1 MFFFGVIFALV
12 AGILFGLIGPTTKI
26 AYNFGA
32 SASLAILFRYVVAT
46 IFILPFIPFQKNLL
60 KTYQKNIISF
70 LLISLGS
77 ILLTSGLL
85 ISFNY
90 IDVSLAVLIFCLYPI
105 YVLIYSVL
113 VDKEEINII
122 VKFLFFLTFI
132 GIFLVLG
139 PSLKI
144 VNLIGIIFAVI
155 ASIGATS
162 MIIINQKMSRKGI
175 QPIPINIFI
184 NIIVKF
190 LFFSTFIGIFLVL
203 GPSLKIVNL
212 IGIIFALIASIG
224 ATSMIIINQKMSK
237 KGIQPIPINIFI
249 NIINTIF
256 FFLIIKV
263 FFSLKINFDFNI
275 YLFIFIP
282 SACYCLAFLSQLY
295 AIPRIGQSN
304 TALFLYLEPVVG
316 VLGAVYFLDEI
327 LTFSQLVGAVVVML
341 SLLLA
346 TYYTNKTK
354 NVVS

>member
-1 MFFFGVIFALV
+1 MFIFGVIFALI

-90 IDVSLAVLIFCLYPI
+90 INVSLAVLIFCLYPI

-122 VKFLFFLTFI
+122 VKFLFFSTFI

-139 PSLKI
+139 PSLRI
-144 VNLIGIIFAVI
+144 DNLIGIIFAVI

-162 MIIINQKMSRKGI
+162 MIVINQKMSR
-175 QPIPINIFI
+175 
-184 NIIVKF
+184 
-190 LFFSTFIGIFLVL
+190 
-203 GPSLKIVNL
+203 
-212 IGIIFALIASIG
+212 
-224 ATSMIIINQKMSK
+224 

-263 FFSLKINFDFNI
+263 FFSLNISYDFNI

-316 VLGAVYFLDEI
+316 ILGAVYFLDEI
-327 LTFSQLVGAVVVML
+327 LTFSQLVGAVVVIL

>member
-46 IFILPFIPFQKNLL
+46 IFILPFIPFQKSLL
-60 KTYQKNIISF
+60 KTYRKNIISF

-90 IDVSLAVLIFCLYPI
+90 INVSLAVLIFCLYPI
-105 YVLIYSVL
+105 YVLIFSVL

-122 VKFLFFLTFI
+122 VKFLFL
-132 GIFLVLG
+132 
-139 PSLKI
+139 
-144 VNLIGIIFAVI
+144 
-155 ASIGATS
+155 
-162 MIIINQKMSRKGI
+162 
-175 QPIPINIFI
+175 
-184 NIIVKF
+184 
-190 LFFSTFIGIFLVL
+190 STFIGIFLVL

-212 IGIIFALIASIG
+212 IGVIFALIASIG

-341 SLLLA
+341 SLLFA

>member
-1 MFFFGVIFALV
+1 MFIFGVIFALV

-90 IDVSLAVLIFCLYPI
+90 INVSLAVLIFCLYPI

-122 VKFLFFLTFI
+122 VKFLFFSTFI

-139 PSLKI
+139 PSLRI
-144 VNLIGIIFAVI
+144 DNLIGIIFAVI

-162 MIIINQKMSRKGI
+162 MIVINQKMSR
-175 QPIPINIFI
+175 
-184 NIIVKF
+184 
-190 LFFSTFIGIFLVL
+190 
-203 GPSLKIVNL
+203 
-212 IGIIFALIASIG
+212 
-224 ATSMIIINQKMSK
+224 

-263 FFSLKINFDFNI
+263 FFSLNISYDFNI

-327 LTFSQLVGAVVVML
+327 LTFSQLVGAVVVIL

>member
-90 IDVSLAVLIFCLYPI
+90 INVSLAVLIFCLYPI

-122 VKFLFFLTFI
+122 VKFLFFSTFI

-184 NIIVKF
+184 NII
-190 LFFSTFIGIFLVL
+190 
-203 GPSLKIVNL
+203 
-212 IGIIFALIASIG
+212 
-224 ATSMIIINQKMSK
+224 
-237 KGIQPIPINIFI
+237 
-249 NIINTIF
+249 NTIF

-263 FFSLKINFDFNI
+263 FFSLNISYDFNI

-327 LTFSQLVGAVVVML
+327 LTFSQLVGAVVVIL